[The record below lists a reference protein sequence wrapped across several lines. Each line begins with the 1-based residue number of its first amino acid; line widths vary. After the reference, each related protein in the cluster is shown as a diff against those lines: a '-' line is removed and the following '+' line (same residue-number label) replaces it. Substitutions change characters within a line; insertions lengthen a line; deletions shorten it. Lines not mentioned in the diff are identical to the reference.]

1 MKSMAAIAN
10 RTPPGRYRH
19 FKGREYEVL
28 GVALHSERAEELVV
42 YRPLYGSYRLMVR
55 PAAMFHEL
63 VEREGICTPRFVYL
77 GSTTM
82 NKLTPPQWRAA
93 RDYLL
98 QQARPLEA
106 ARYRYHFEDG
116 TAEAVL
122 AALAVF
128 QNPDGGFGHA
138 LEPDLRTPASSALAT
153 SVAFQVLAEVGAPAD
168 HPLVL
173 GGLAYLLASYDSA
186 AERWPIISPEAEAT
200 PRAFW
205 WAADGLADR
214 FGHFS
219 LNPRAELLGALW
231 RYADP
236 AHVPWLDQLTT
247 TVVTEIEQRTAP
259 LADNDLLCALRL
271 AATPALPAALRAR
284 LDAHLRQAVAT
295 AVVTTPERWGDYVLR
310 PLEVAPAPDAPY
322 ADLFPAALQAHLD
335 YLIDTQGSDGAW
347 TPVWSWAPLDAIAWA
362 KAEREWK
369 GVLTLAALRELD
381 AWGRVAR

>member
-1 MKSMAAIAN
+1 MAAIVS

-55 PAAMFHEL
+55 PAAMFHEV
-63 VEREGICTPRFVYL
+63 VEREGVRTPRFVYL
-77 GSTTM
+77 GATTM
-82 NKLTPPQWRAA
+82 NKLTPAQWRAA

-106 ARYRYHFEDG
+106 ARYRYHFEG
-116 TAEAVL
+116 GAAGEVL
-122 AALAVF
+122 AALATF
-128 QNPDGGFGHA
+128 QNDDGGFGHA

-153 SVAFQVLAEVGAPAD
+153 SVAFQVLAEVDAPAD

-173 GGLAYLLASYDSA
+173 GGLAYLLASYDPA
-186 AERWPIISPEAEAT
+186 AERWPIISPEAETA

-214 FGHFS
+214 FGHFA
-219 LNPRAELLGALW
+219 LNPRAELLGVLW
-231 RYADP
+231 RYASP
-236 AHVPWLDQLTT
+236 VRVSWLEQLTT

-271 AATPALPAALRAR
+271 AATPQLPAALRAR
-284 LDAHLRQAVAT
+284 LDAHLRQAVAA
-295 AVVTTPERWGDYVLR
+295 AVITTPARWGDYVLR

-322 ADLFPAALQAHLD
+322 ADLFPEAIQANLD
-335 YLIDTQGSDGAW
+335 YLIDTQGADGAW
-347 TPVWSWAPLDAIAWA
+347 TPVWSWAPLDAVAWT